1 MAYKYKSRKIVKKK
15 RTRKNNKRNKTM
27 KGRGKQPRTPRPL
40 LKVNTNKLPQGISG
54 LALDLKNW
62 MYENNKTNF
71 NRNKKYFRI
80 NEEPDFDIS
89 ELIRERDINII
100 GPDFAPAIGNIEQY
114 IFRWIKDNPYI
125 DSPPWSKYIG
135 KICKIPLGFFEDD
148 VVPQGHLYNVKNNP
162 ANFNPDFI
170 QDPTNA
176 NIEMINFN
184 ILEEPNEEGQALD
197 NEGNIID
204 PGKYKF
210 VLMGN
215 NDVRFIK
222 DAGNNDPYYYL
233 PAIMLYFY
241 NIGIVDFEELKWS
254 LGNEIPHTF
263 LFNPRRERIL
273 SAGNFIV
280 ENGYI
285 IKMTGYSGHTKPRTS
300 NVYLAAEI
308 FNNMGYMLV
317 PKKTNTEVSL
327 QTGNT
332 ERDDSNNRLLGTFF
346 NVVFIRPAGSVAVEE
361 SKSDNQEE
369 IKEP

>member
-1 MAYKYKSRKIVKKK
+1 MVFKYKSRKIIKKNK
-15 RTRKNNKRNKTM
+15 SRKNNKRNKTM
-27 KGRGKQPRTPRPL
+27 KGCGKQPNPH
-40 LKVNTNKLPQGISG
+40 KLPQIISG

-71 NRNKKYFRI
+71 YRNKKFLHI
-80 NEEPDFDIS
+80 NEEPDFNIS
-89 ELIRERDINII
+89 ELIKERDINII

-125 DSPPWSKYIG
+125 DSPPWSIYTG
-135 KICKIPLGFFEDD
+135 KICKIPLGFFNDNM
-148 VVPQGHLYNVKNNP
+148 VPLGHLYNVKTNP
-162 ANFNPDFI
+162 ANFNPNFP

-176 NIEMINFN
+176 NIEIIKFN
-184 ILEEPNEEGQALD
+184 ILKETNEEGQALD
-197 NEGNIID
+197 DKGNIID
-204 PGKYKF
+204 PEKYKF

-215 NDVRFIK
+215 NNVRFIK

-241 NIGIVDFEELKWS
+241 NIDIVDFEELKWS

-273 SAGNFIV
+273 SAGDFIV
-280 ENGYI
+280 DENGYI

-300 NVYLAAEI
+300 NVYLAAKI

-317 PKKTNTEVSL
+317 PKKNTEVSL

-332 ERDDSNNRLLGTFF
+332 ERHDSNNRLLGTFL
-346 NVVFIRPAGSVAVEE
+346 NVVFIRPIVGTVAVEE

-369 IKEP
+369 P